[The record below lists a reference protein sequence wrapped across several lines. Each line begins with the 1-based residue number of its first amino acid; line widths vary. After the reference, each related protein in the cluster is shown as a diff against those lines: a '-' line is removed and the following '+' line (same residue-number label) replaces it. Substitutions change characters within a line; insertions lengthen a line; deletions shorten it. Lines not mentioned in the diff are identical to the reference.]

1 MLLRRVALFL
11 GLVLLIVIAPQV
23 ALTVS
28 RAVLEAIVHFLQ
40 GVLAG
45 GGGGG

>member
-1 MLLRRVALFL
+1 VA
-11 GLVLLIVIAPQV
+11 VSI
-23 ALTVS
+23 S

-45 GGGGG
+45 GPHV

>member
-1 MLLRRVALFL
+1 MLKRVAVFL
-11 GLVLLIVIAPQV
+11 GLVLLVVVAPSV
-23 ALTVS
+23 AVSIS

-45 GGGGG
+45 GAHV

>member
-1 MLLRRVALFL
+1 VFL
-11 GLVLLIVIAPQV
+11 GLVLLIVVAPSV
-23 ALTVS
+23 VLSVS

-45 GGGGG
+45 GAGV